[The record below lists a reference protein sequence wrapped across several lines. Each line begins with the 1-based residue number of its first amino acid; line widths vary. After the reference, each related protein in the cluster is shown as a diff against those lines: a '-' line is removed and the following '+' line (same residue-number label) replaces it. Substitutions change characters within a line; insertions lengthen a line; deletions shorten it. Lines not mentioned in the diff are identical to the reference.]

1 MRDYRFVPCRR
12 CSEPTPGFWSTE
24 PADIDLVRRVQQRRT
39 PPAPDLG
46 LRERLTAVVHN
57 TLATGG
63 SDTDVADAIL
73 AMPEMDAIRL
83 QLGYMANS
91 LAVGCNDDVNHG
103 ESMTDTLSEHLD
115 PALITWVLG
124 WHENT
129 ADEIERLRPGFD
141 GGVIRVGGRRYQRFN
156 GTWMVHPPMLRG
168 FVPADPVACDWLDEI
183 ERLRQMKRAQQM
195 YAVRHHDRDT
205 ENDPELATLMRAGE
219 AEGPWHDA
227 TTGHPDTIWGM
238 LRAAYPREVGAW
250 HGIGWAYG
258 GDEIEDDSDG

>member
-1 MRDYRFVPCRR
+1 VADDIVTADETPVTVCMRHYRFVPCRR
-12 CSEPTPGFWSTE
+12 CSEPTLGFWSTE

-129 ADEIERLRPGFD
+129 ADEIERLRAMVDWFVDHRLWDFDDHPEYGPGLAYD
-141 GGVIRVGGRRYQRFN
+141 GIITGEPLPDDIVQAFRN
-156 GTWMVHPPMLRG
+156 
-168 FVPADPVACDWLDEI
+168 
-183 ERLRQMKRAQQM
+183 
-195 YAVRHHDRDT
+195 AVRVDR
-205 ENDPELATLMRAGE
+205 EAGR
-219 AEGPWHDA
+219 G
-227 TTGHPDTIWGM
+227 
-238 LRAAYPREVGAW
+238 
-250 HGIGWAYG
+250 
-258 GDEIEDDSDG
+258 